1 MSHVYKTENEVSRS
15 SREDLAATLAAL
27 CQQLLGLESFGLDDD
42 FFGRGGDTPDTIKL
56 LSKIKKICRVDLELA
71 AVSEARTMRLLADLI
86 IDVRNRPIGDERSWT
101 CLVPIQPKGSR
112 TPLFCVHAIGGDIDL
127 YVQMASA
134 LGADQPVYA
143 FRSPLLF
150 RRKISQIPL
159 SELASIYV
167 KEMKS
172 FLPEGPYLLA
182 GASLGGHIVF
192 EMAQQLHAQG
202 CPPELLLIIDAVVP
216 GSDEYVDVK
225 GRASTIATRL
235 KSEGVSYLL
244 RKIAL
249 KAEYLRQGLDYRIRS
264 AASSLYG
271 HLNLSLPAGLRFFQI
286 EVVHKQALMRH
297 EFGIYP
303 GTITIM
309 RAVDPATQVL
319 SRRRDPELGWGQF
332 AKNRPHVIDVPA
344 NHISM
349 LYEPAVFSFAKL
361 LDKILVE
368 LPSIVSK

>member
-1 MSHVYKTENEVSRS
+1 
-15 SREDLAATLAAL
+15 
-27 CQQLLGLESFGLDDD
+27 
-42 FFGRGGDTPDTIKL
+42 
-56 LSKIKKICRVDLELA
+56 
-71 AVSEARTMRLLADLI
+71 
-86 IDVRNRPIGDERSWT
+86 
-101 CLVPIQPKGSR
+101 
-112 TPLFCVHAIGGDIDL
+112 
-127 YVQMASA
+127 
-134 LGADQPVYA
+134 
-143 FRSPLLF
+143 
-150 RRKISQIPL
+150 
-159 SELASIYV
+159 
-167 KEMKS
+167 
-172 FLPEGPYLLA
+172 
-182 GASLGGHIVF
+182 
-192 EMAQQLHAQG
+192 
-202 CPPELLLIIDAVVP
+202 
-216 GSDEYVDVK
+216 
-225 GRASTIATRL
+225 ATRL

-264 AASSLYG
+264 AASSLYA

-368 LPSIVSK
+368 